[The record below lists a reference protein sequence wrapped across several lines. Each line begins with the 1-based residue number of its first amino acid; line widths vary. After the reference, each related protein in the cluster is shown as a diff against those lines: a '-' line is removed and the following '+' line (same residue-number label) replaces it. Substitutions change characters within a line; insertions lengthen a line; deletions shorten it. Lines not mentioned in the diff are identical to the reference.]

1 MLTEVEEAAEDH
13 AEEVQVERPFTFV
26 TSTLMAKSLA
36 SRLHCVRISVW
47 VFGPEIRIFQRR
59 AHRTTVSAAYRALPL
74 AMTKLLP
81 TLRVTVLS
89 A

>member
-1 MLTEVEEAAEDH
+1 MLTEVEETIECH
-13 AEEVQVERPFTFV
+13 AEEAQVERHFTFV
-26 TSTLMAKSLA
+26 PSTIMAMSLA

-74 AMTKLLP
+74 VMTKLLP
-81 TLRVTVLS
+81 ALRVAVLS

>member
-1 MLTEVEEAAEDH
+1 MLTEVEDAVEGH
-13 AEEVQVERPFTFV
+13 AEEAQVERPFTFV
-26 TSTLMAKSLA
+26 PSTLMA
-36 SRLHCVRISVW
+36 SRLHCVRISAW

-59 AHRTTVSAAYRALPL
+59 ANRTTVSAAYRALPL

-81 TLRVTVLS
+81 ALRVAVLS

>member
-1 MLTEVEEAAEDH
+1 MLTEVEETVEDH
-13 AEEVQVERPFTFV
+13 AEVGRPFTSV
-26 TSTLMAKSLA
+26 PSTLMAKSLA
-36 SRLHCVRISVW
+36 SRLRCVRISAW

-59 AHRTTVSAAYRALPL
+59 ANRTTVSAAYRALPL

-81 TLRVTVLS
+81 ALRVAVLS

>member
-1 MLTEVEEAAEDH
+1 MLTEVEEA
-13 AEEVQVERPFTFV
+13 VEIVIVRGG
-26 TSTLMAKSLA
+26 
-36 SRLHCVRISVW
+36 RLHCVRISAW

-59 AHRTTVSAAYRALPL
+59 ANRTTVSAAYRALPL

-81 TLRVTVLS
+81 ALRVAVLS